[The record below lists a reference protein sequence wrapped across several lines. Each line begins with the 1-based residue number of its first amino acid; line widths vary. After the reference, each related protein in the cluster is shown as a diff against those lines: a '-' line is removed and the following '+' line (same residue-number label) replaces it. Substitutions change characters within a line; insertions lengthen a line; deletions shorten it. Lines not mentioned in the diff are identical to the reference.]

1 MTLYATPNTKVPA
14 LSRTWDTITSDCMDG
29 AVVQVRHHTVT
40 LRRIE
45 GEIEAT
51 VDGIARPLRDAL
63 SILNGADS
71 VTITREEL
79 APHPVGNVVACK
91 LHRTLAR
98 AGIPRKEHYGY
109 ATAALNTRVYS
120 LRLLTADQVAMVL
133 AFLAFT
139 HPAPETAEVV
149 EMVA

>member
-1 MTLYATPNTKVPA
+1 MEAYASTSTKVPA
-14 LSRTWDTITSDCMDG
+14 LSRTWDTITHDRMDG

-51 VDGIARPLRDAL
+51 VDGVACPLREAVN
-63 SILNGADS
+63 ILNGAGS
-71 VTITREEL
+71 VTVTREEL
-79 APHPVGNVVACK
+79 APQPIGNVLGCE

-98 AGIPRKEHYGY
+98 AGIHSKEHYGY
-109 ATAALNTRVYS
+109 AAAALDLPVYS
-120 LRLLTADQVAMVL
+120 LALLTADQMAAVL

-139 HPAPETAEVV
+139 HAEPEVAEV
-149 EMVA
+149 AA